1 MNVNVKKACRMMIE
15 VFSKMKK
22 ADPRILLG
30 GSVLLTLLSV
40 LLSYAGM
47 ELPIELSEDSTDFEV
62 APSEEVEIAGA
73 FVNLQLPIPTFNT
86 VILFSLILPEND
98 DYMVLKIQ
106 FGDLKLDARI
116 KVRRSKVV
124 DAVSQV

>member
-1 MNVNVKKACRMMIE
+1 MNVNVKKACRMMTE

-22 ADPRILLG
+22 VDPRIVLG
-30 GSVLLTLLSV
+30 GSVLFTLISV

-47 ELPIELSEDSTDFEV
+47 ELPMELSEDSTDFEL

-106 FGDLKLDARI
+106 FGELKMDARI
-116 KVRRSKVV
+116 KVRKSKVV

>member
-47 ELPIELSEDSTDFEV
+47 ELPIELSEDSTDFEL

-73 FVNLQLPIPTFNT
+73 FVNLQLPIPTFN
-86 VILFSLILPEND
+86 
-98 DYMVLKIQ
+98 
-106 FGDLKLDARI
+106 
-116 KVRRSKVV
+116 SKRKT
-124 DAVSQV
+124 

>member
-1 MNVNVKKACRMMIE
+1 MNVNVKKACTMMIE

-22 ADPRILLG
+22 VDPRIILG
-30 GSVLLTLLSV
+30 GSVLLTLISA

-62 APSEEVEIAGA
+62 APCEEVEIEGA
-73 FVNLQLPIPTFNT
+73 FINLQLPIPTFNT
-86 VILFSLILPEND
+86 AILFCLILPEND

-106 FGDLKLDARI
+106 FGELKLDARI

>member
-1 MNVNVKKACRMMIE
+1 MNVNVKKACRMMTE

-22 ADPRILLG
+22 VDPRIVLG
-30 GSVLLTLLSV
+30 GSVLFTLISV

-47 ELPIELSEDSTDFEV
+47 ELPMELSEGSTDFDVVPCEN
-62 APSEEVEIAGA
+62 VEIEGA
-73 FVNLQLPIPTFNT
+73 FINLQLPIPTFNT

-98 DYMVLKIQ
+98 DYTVLKIQ
-106 FGDLKLDARI
+106 FGALKLYARI

-124 DAVSQV
+124 DAVRQL